1 MREKRIRI
9 GVFVLALIVGA
20 VGMYFL
26 LTSPIGSRLFK
37 DNIIYKDTVIDKNG
51 LSTAVSKVYDSVV
64 LIQNYTQ
71 NKLASSGTGFV
82 YKKDRDKGYILTN
95 YHVVSSS
102 KDIRITLSN
111 DEEVKATYIGGD
123 QYMDLAV
130 ITIPSDKV
138 LQVASIGTSTEEKI
152 GNTVFTVGSP
162 LGYNY
167 RGTVTSGILSGKDR
181 FVEVAVGNSSTEDY
195 AMKVLQ
201 TDAAINP
208 GNSGGPLLNVNGEV
222 IGINSMKL
230 VKDEIE
236 GMGFAIPIEY
246 AMAHISELEAGKAII
261 RPMLGVSLIN
271 VSNTSALYQYGFDV
285 GNATDGVVVAE
296 ISKNTGAA
304 KSDLKKGDIIIGMD
318 GEKVTSIASLRYELF
333 KHKVGDTV
341 TITYTRGGKEAT
353 TKIKLTEQAN

>member
-1 MREKRIRI
+1 M
-9 GVFVLALIVGA
+9 
-20 VGMYFL
+20 
-26 LTSPIGSRLFK
+26 
-37 DNIIYKDTVIDKNG
+37 
-51 LSTAVSKVYDSVV
+51 
-64 LIQNYTQ
+64 
-71 NKLASSGTGFV
+71 
-82 YKKDRDKGYILTN
+82 
-95 YHVVSSS
+95 
-102 KDIRITLSN
+102 
-111 DEEVKATYIGGD
+111 
-123 QYMDLAV
+123 
-130 ITIPSDKV
+130 
-138 LQVASIGTSTEEKI
+138 
-152 GNTVFTVGSP
+152 GSP